1 MIVLSLNQPGMSC
14 VFQFGPWCIARTMF
28 LIILY
33 IFEIQNKTNPV
44 FFFFLTLF
52 FLTPNDFFWL
62 LFFPLCVCVYFH
74 PSPPKKNIWLLPLLL
89 RFIFF
94 PIFLSV
100 CKMGRRSYDGLF
112 LFFNDFY
119 RLPRYIVY
127 MVSIQLACKLPRA
140 SRKPFSFCYSAWENW
155 IAFQ

>member
-1 MIVLSLNQPGMSC
+1 MIVLSLKQPGMSC

-74 PSPPKKNIWLLPLLL
+74 PSPPKK
-89 RFIFF
+89 IFDSSPF
-94 PIFLSV
+94 
-100 CKMGRRSYDGLF
+100 YND
-112 LFFNDFY
+112 LFFFSNFFKCMQNGTTKLW
-119 RLPRYIVY
+119 RPLPFFLTISIVFPDILCIWY
-127 MVSIQLACKLPRA
+127 QYNLHASCLEPLANHFFFVIPHEKI
-140 SRKPFSFCYSAWENW
+140 E
-155 IAFQ
+155 